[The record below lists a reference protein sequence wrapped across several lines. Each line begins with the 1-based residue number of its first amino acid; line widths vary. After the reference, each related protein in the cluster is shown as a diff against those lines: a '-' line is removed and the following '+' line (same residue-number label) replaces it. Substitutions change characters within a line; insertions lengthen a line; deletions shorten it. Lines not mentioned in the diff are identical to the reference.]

1 MPAGMPSEMV
11 SGLVLEFFIVIE
23 LELAVDADT
32 ITMLENSLPLTD
44 AGLSS
49 SMSKSMDKVVRDDE
63 VKLATWLEDAL
74 PLLITKTV
82 AGLCSSM
89 GKSMDKV
96 MLKDALPLL
105 NSSMSKLM
113 LDEVVWDDKV
123 KLVTWLKDALSLLN
137 TEILCA
143 CQWAICWKK

>member
-1 MPAGMPSEMV
+1 M
-11 SGLVLEFFIVIE
+11 
-23 LELAVDADT
+23 
-32 ITMLENSLPLTD
+32 
-44 AGLSS
+44 
-49 SMSKSMDKVVRDDE
+49 VRDDK
-63 VKLATWLEDAL
+63 VKLATWLKDAL
-74 PLLITKTV
+74 PLLITKTD

-143 CQWAICWKK
+143 CRWAICWKK

>member
-143 CQWAICWKK
+143 CRWAIFWKK

>member
-11 SGLVLEFFIVIE
+11 SGLVLEFFIVVE
-23 LELAVDADT
+23 LELAVDADA

-74 PLLITKTV
+74 PLLITKTD

-105 NSSMSKLM
+105 NLSMSELM
-113 LDEVVWDDKV
+113 DKVVRDDKV
-123 KLVTWLKDALSLLN
+123 KLATWLKDALPLLN

-143 CQWAICWKK
+143 RRRAICWTK

>member
-11 SGLVLEFFIVIE
+11 SGLVLEFFIVVE

-143 CQWAICWKK
+143 CRWAIFWKK